1 MTHDQTPRALAR
13 RTTRLAA
20 AVVLVLACLAVLA
33 ACGDDEGAQPA
44 TSTDATTATTATTQT
59 ITAWFAGDDG
69 RLVAEQ
75 RTVDGAPDPLT
86 AAMQAVAAGPETPGL
101 LPALPAGTTVR
112 SAEQAG
118 SVALVDLSREFADDF
133 PGVGSADQ
141 IATLAP
147 LVWTATEVAGVG
159 EVLLTVEGAVPEIP
173 GLQFDL
179 SGPLTRED
187 LPAEAGEATP

>member
-33 ACGDDEGAQPA
+33 ACGDDEGGRSAGL
-44 TSTDATTATTATTQT
+44 SDVTTATTQT

>member
-1 MTHDQTPRALAR
+1 MTHDRIPRALAR

-33 ACGDDEGAQPA
+33 ACDDDDGAR
-44 TSTDATTATTATTQT
+44 SVSSEATTTTTTTTQT
-59 ITAWFAGDDG
+59 VTAWFAGDDG

-75 RTVDGAPDPLT
+75 RTVDDAPDPLT
-86 AAMQAVAAGPETPGL
+86 AAMRAVAAGPETPGL

-141 IATLAP
+141 IATLSP
-147 LVWTATEVAGVG
+147 LVWTATEVAGVD
-159 EVLLTVEGAVPEIP
+159 EVLLTVDGAVPEIP

-179 SGPLTRED
+179 SAPLTRED
-187 LPAEAGEATP
+187 LPVEAGEAMP